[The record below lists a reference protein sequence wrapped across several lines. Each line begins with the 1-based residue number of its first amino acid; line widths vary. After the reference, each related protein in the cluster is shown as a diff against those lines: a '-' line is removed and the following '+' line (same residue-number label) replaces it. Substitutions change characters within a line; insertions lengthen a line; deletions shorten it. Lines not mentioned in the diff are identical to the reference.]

1 MLLQIRKGLKELNDR
16 QLVDTFFAIGKL
28 HKGYEVN
35 EVGKMLMP
43 LMSYLIGDFLIEF
56 QKRVITLDG
65 MELAYLAKGI
75 GNM

>member
-56 QKRVITLDG
+56 
-65 MELAYLAKGI
+65 
-75 GNM
+75 